1 MMKQM
6 MAGTVGLLWLSLA
19 GIAAAQVAAPAQA
32 ASDAML
38 QKMQARWKAADK
50 NGDGLIDKAEAEA
63 GLPRVARHFDQLD
76 VNHDGKLSADE
87 LRAVTQSRM
96 ARSQQ

>member
-19 GIAAAQVAAPAQA
+19 GIAAAQAAAPAQA
-32 ASDAML
+32 PSDAML

-76 VNHDGKLSADE
+76 ANHDGKLSADE
-87 LRAVTQSRM
+87 LRAMAQSRM
-96 ARSQQ
+96 ARRQQ